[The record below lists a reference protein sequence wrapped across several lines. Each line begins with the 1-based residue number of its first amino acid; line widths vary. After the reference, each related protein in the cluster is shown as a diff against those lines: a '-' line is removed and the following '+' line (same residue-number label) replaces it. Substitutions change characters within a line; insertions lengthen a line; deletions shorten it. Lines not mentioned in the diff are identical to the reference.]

1 MFFCRTDV
9 GADGWLGDFVELEAA
24 HEGEAG
30 LRAVDHVVLS
40 QPFDYFD
47 EAALFYSSV
56 LGLDP
61 SASQD
66 LAGPDGLLRSRS
78 ASDPGGRVRLALTVP
93 RLAGGEHGRLGELQ
107 HVAFACDDALAAAR
121 TMRERGVPLLA
132 IPDNYYDDLAARTDL
147 ADELIAEL
155 RSLGVL
161 YDAGP
166 GGELLHFFTEMVG
179 GRLFFEVV
187 ERRGSYDGYGA
198 ANSPVRLSAQLRP
211 VAKAAPG

>member
-1 MFFCRTDV
+1 M
-9 GADGWLGDFVELEAA
+9 
-24 HEGEAG
+24 
-30 LRAVDHVVLS
+30 
-40 QPFDYFD
+40 
-47 EAALFYSSV
+47 
-56 LGLDP
+56 
-61 SASQD
+61 
-66 LAGPDGLLRSRS
+66 
-78 ASDPGGRVRLALTVP
+78 
-93 RLAGGEHGRLGELQ
+93 
-107 HVAFACDDALAAAR
+107 
-121 TMRERGVPLLA
+121 PLLA

-166 GGELLHFFTEMVG
+166 GGELLHFFTETVG

-211 VAKAAPG
+211 VAKARAGMSTTRREDR